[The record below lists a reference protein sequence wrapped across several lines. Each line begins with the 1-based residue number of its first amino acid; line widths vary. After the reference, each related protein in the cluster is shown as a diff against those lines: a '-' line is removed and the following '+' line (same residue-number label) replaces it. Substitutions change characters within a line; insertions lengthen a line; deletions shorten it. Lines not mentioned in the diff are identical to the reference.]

1 MAHFFKTLLYA
12 ILFVVAFSAQSQTL
26 KVVSFN
32 IRYDSYN
39 KIDGENGWDYRK
51 DAVVRMI
58 RDEQPDA
65 IGLQEALQ
73 HQLEYLDQQLRDYRR
88 VGVGRDDGV
97 GEGEF
102 MAIYYNVN
110 RLELLSVKTRWL
122 SETPLTPSL
131 GWDAACRRTVT
142 IAHFRD
148 KETGKEFSYYNT
160 HLDHVGKTARLNGVR
175 LISNLASCTSKRMPV
190 IVGGDMNTTIDDTI
204 FNQFYEVGLESA
216 RSMARRASNAITY
229 NAFGKEQGVTIDH
242 FFVKGADVRCFR
254 TLDGN
259 YGVPYISDHY
269 PVAIILRLN

>member
-1 MAHFFKTLLYA
+1 MAHFLKTLLFA
-12 ILFVVAFSAQSQTL
+12 ILFVVTFSAQSQTL

-58 RDEQPDA
+58 NNEQPDA

-175 LISNLASCTSKRMPV
+175 LISNLAARTSKRMPV

-229 NAFGKEQGVTIDH
+229 NAFGKEQGAVIDH